1 MYVWFGTLYYS
12 MVRTVWY
19 VCVLTIWCGLR
30 HRVVRHET
38 DPSAAVW
45 VDTVLALQVYYIAV
59 LTNDIH
65 LCTDGIH
72 SIKFLEEPF
81 LGQKRTQVLD
91 NAELQSSD
99 IVTASHTTDI
109 NFKLHQICL
118 VYLSVRRVIFVNW
131 YISPCLAHDTL
142 VLL

>member
-1 MYVWFGTLYYS
+1 M
-12 MVRTVWY
+12 
-19 VCVLTIWCGLR
+19 
-30 HRVVRHET
+30 
-38 DPSAAVW
+38 
-45 VDTVLALQVYYIAV
+45 LALQVYYIAV

-118 VYLSVRRVIFVNW
+118 VCTIHSSTTVFSV
-131 YISPCLAHDTL
+131 D
-142 VLL
+142 